1 VAGITVLYKQWLNL
15 PLVMDIFGNKWAA
28 DEEWEKHRCEKW
40 QQQLLRIWIYGLEH
54 WLMSLFQRSKIRVAI
69 RLIAAGGKTQVAKR
83 RWQNAG
89 GKTQV
94 AKHGAVNLWLTAR
107 GAENRQLRWEHY
119 NKPILCQKWRV
130 NKPQIR
136 GIYKLLKTKN
146 GAF

>member
-1 VAGITVLYKQWLNL
+1 LAYVSLPEKQ
-15 PLVMDIFGNKWAA
+15 DS
-28 DEEWEKHRCEKW
+28 RC
-40 QQQLLRIWIYGLEH
+40 H
-54 WLMSLFQRSKIRVAI
+54 PPHC
-69 RLIAAGGKTQVAKR
+69 GG
-83 RWQNAG
+83 WQNAG

>member
-89 GKTQV
+89 GKTWSSQPV
-94 AKHGAVNLWLTAR
+94 AHRQGGGKSATAVGTLQQTNIMPKMAR
-107 GAENRQLRWEHY
+107 Q
-119 NKPILCQKWRV
+119 
-130 NKPQIR
+130 
-136 GIYKLLKTKN
+136 
-146 GAF
+146 